1 MKIDSVNDIWAA
13 ISEQIQKTMP
23 EVSFNVWFKDLRL
36 LEIRQDEMVL
46 GIYSEYKKGILEST
60 YMNILNNSVKEVM
73 GIDMTIKIEV
83 ADESGKIIS
92 NNTALPIN
100 STFEDTL
107 TFDNFIVGSS
117 NRFAHAASMAVAD
130 NPRIIYNPLVIY
142 GPSGVGKTH
151 LMLAIRN
158 HIKKKFPEK
167 KIEYIRCE
175 EFTNQLIS
183 ALHEGRI
190 NIGNGSVDDFRN
202 NYRNL
207 DVLLID
213 DIQFIAG
220 KEQTQ
225 EEFFNTF
232 NALYQS
238 NKQIVVTMDRPPKEI
253 KTLDSRIRGRLEMG
267 LFADITPPD
276 YETRVGIINTK
287 ANSLG
292 ISLDENIVYYI
303 AEHIKMNT
311 RQLEGVVKKL
321 QAHIQI
327 QNHIPSISVV
337 QSIIKEVVNDTQP
350 EPIKV
355 ERIIE
360 EVARSYDVSESDIL
374 SRRRTAELAHARQVA
389 MYIARETTEL
399 PYQAIGEAFNK
410 DHTTVLYNVRQI
422 EEFLVVHPYEKEV
435 IDDIIKN
442 LKNES

>member
-1 MKIDSVNDIWAA
+1 
-13 ISEQIQKTMP
+13 
-23 EVSFNVWFKDLRL
+23 
-36 LEIRQDEMVL
+36 
-46 GIYSEYKKGILEST
+46 
-60 YMNILNNSVKEVM
+60 
-73 GIDMTIKIEV
+73 
-83 ADESGKIIS
+83 
-92 NNTALPIN
+92 
-100 STFEDTL
+100 
-107 TFDNFIVGSS
+107 
-117 NRFAHAASMAVAD
+117 
-130 NPRIIYNPLVIY
+130 
-142 GPSGVGKTH
+142 
-151 LMLAIRN
+151 
-158 HIKKKFPEK
+158 
-167 KIEYIRCE
+167 
-175 EFTNQLIS
+175 
-183 ALHEGRI
+183 
-190 NIGNGSVDDFRN
+190 
-202 NYRNL
+202 
-207 DVLLID
+207 
-213 DIQFIAG
+213 
-220 KEQTQ
+220 
-225 EEFFNTF
+225 
-232 NALYQS
+232 
-238 NKQIVVTMDRPPKEI
+238 MDRPPKEI

-292 ISLDENIVYYI
+292 ISLEENIVYYI

-442 LKNES
+442 LKSNNDNSY

>member
-1 MKIDSVNDIWAA
+1 MHIDSVNDIWTA
-13 ISEQIQKTMP
+13 ISEQIRNKMP

-36 LEIRQDEMVL
+36 LEIKQDNLIL

-60 YMNILNNSVKEVM
+60 YMNILGSCVKEVM
-73 GIDMTIKIEV
+73 GIDMTIKIVV
-83 ADESGKIIS
+83 ADESGQIVS
-92 NNTALPIN
+92 QDSVPAN
-100 STFEDTL
+100 SDFEDTL

-175 EFTNQLIS
+175 EFTNHLIR
-183 ALHEGRI
+183 ALHEGRVNTGI
-190 NIGNGSVDDFRN
+190 ETVDDFRS

-220 KEQTQ
+220 KESTQ

-232 NALYQS
+232 NALYQG

-253 KTLDSRIRGRLEMG
+253 KTLDARIRGRLEMG

-276 YETRVGIINTK
+276 FETRVGIINSK
-287 ANSLG
+287 ASSLG
-292 ISLDENIVYYI
+292 ISFDENIVYYI

-327 QNHIPSISVV
+327 QNHTPSISVV
-337 QSIIKEVVNDTQP
+337 QSIIKEVVNDIQP

-355 ERIIE
+355 EKIIE
-360 EVARSYDVSESDIL
+360 EVARSYDVSENDIL

-422 EEFLVVHPYEKEV
+422 EEFLVDHPYEKEI

-442 LKNES
+442 LKSET

>member
-1 MKIDSVNDIWAA
+1 MQIDSVNDIWTA
-13 ISEQIQKTMP
+13 ISEQIRNKMP

-36 LEIRQDEMVL
+36 LEIKQDNLIL

-60 YMNILNNSVKEVM
+60 YMNILGGCVKEVM
-73 GIDMTIKIEV
+73 GIDMNIKIVV
-83 ADESGKIIS
+83 ANESGEIIS
-92 NNTALPIN
+92 QNVAPAS
-100 STFEDTL
+100 STYEDTL

-167 KIEYIRCE
+167 RIEYIRCE

-183 ALHEGRI
+183 ALHEGRV
-190 NIGNGSVDDFRN
+190 NTANNAVDDFRN

-238 NKQIVVTMDRPPKEI
+238 NKQLVVTMDRPPKEI
-253 KTLDSRIRGRLEMG
+253 KTLDARIRGRLEMG

-276 YETRVGIINTK
+276 FETRVGIINSK
-287 ANSLG
+287 ASSLG
-292 ISLDENIVYYI
+292 ISFDENIVYYI

-327 QNHIPSISVV
+327 QNHTPSISVV
-337 QSIIKEVVNDTQP
+337 QNIIKEVVTDTQP
-350 EPIKV
+350 EPIKI
-355 ERIIE
+355 EKIIE
-360 EVARSYDVSESDIL
+360 EVARSYDVSENDIL

-422 EEFLVVHPYEKEV
+422 EEFLVDHPYEKET

-442 LKNES
+442 LKSEM